1 MINDKELLIIEG
13 GANNHLSIINNH
25 LKNADGI
32 SKQKKEQAAKD
43 FESVLLGKLLDEMK
57 NSIGDWGFEE
67 DGTSKQ
73 IEGIFWLYLARHLA
87 DNGGLGLW
95 KDIYQTLTNPDQT
108 NKTTKSLDKTV

>member
-1 MINDKELLIIEG
+1 MDSANLILTGPASLPALLRNLDK
-13 GANNHLSIINNH
+13 
-25 LKNADGI
+25 ADGI

-43 FESVLLGKLLDEMK
+43 FESVLLSKLLDEMK

-95 KDIYQTLTNPDQT
+95 KDIYQTLTNPDRI
-108 NKTTKSLDKTV
+108 NKTTQSMDKTV